1 MTDETLPLSLPAS
14 LPHGRTLKLAPGT
27 SDEQVLS
34 ISGPLGAIELEIVL
48 GPAGPLVRV
57 HASALELRT
66 SGALTLACE
75 RFSVDARESIE
86 LRTDGD
92 LRQSVAGDAVTRAG
106 GALQAEG
113 KSVRLRAR
121 RGEAQI
127 EAHDDVRIEG
137 ERVLLNS

>member
-1 MTDETLPLSLPAS
+1 MTNTTLP
-14 LPHGRTLKLAPGT
+14 LPHGRTLTLAPA
-27 SDEQVLS
+27 SSSEQVLC
-34 ISGPLGAIELEIVL
+34 IADPLGAIELEIVL
-48 GPAGPLVRV
+48 GPTGPLVRV

-66 SGALTLACE
+66 SGTLALACE
-75 RFSVDARESIE
+75 RFTLDARESIE
-86 LRTDGD
+86 LRSEGD
-92 LRQSVAGDAVTRAG
+92 LRQSIAGDVATHAG

-113 KSVRLRAR
+113 KSLRLRAR